1 MDSQNPYAPPSA
13 NVQDVYVPG
22 SGGEPADRGIRLA
35 AYIVDALIASA
46 MIYGPFLVAFAIGA
60 ASGSG
65 GDGPMS
71 TGMLAGLILGCVGFI
86 VWAWLMIRGVSRSG
100 QSIAKKML
108 GIRVVRSDGSQA
120 TPGRIFWLRNVVNSL
135 ICIVPF
141 YGLIDILFIFAE
153 DRQCLHD
160 KLADTI
166 VVKA

>member
-22 SGGEPADRGIRLA
+22 ASLEPADRGIRLA
-35 AYIVDALIASA
+35 AYIVDTLIVSA
-46 MIYGPFLVAFAIGA
+46 MVYGPFLAAFAIGA
-60 ASGSG
+60 AAGPG
-65 GDGPMS
+65 GDAMN
-71 TGMLAGLILGCVGFI
+71 TGIIAGMILGCVGFI
-86 VWAWLMIRGVSRSG
+86 VWAWLMIRGVARSG

-108 GIRVVRSDGSQA
+108 GIRVVRTDGSPA
-120 TPGRIFWLRNVVNSL
+120 TLGRIFWLRNVVN
-135 ICIVPF
+135 
-141 YGLIDILFIFAE
+141 GLISVVPLYFLIDVLFIFAE